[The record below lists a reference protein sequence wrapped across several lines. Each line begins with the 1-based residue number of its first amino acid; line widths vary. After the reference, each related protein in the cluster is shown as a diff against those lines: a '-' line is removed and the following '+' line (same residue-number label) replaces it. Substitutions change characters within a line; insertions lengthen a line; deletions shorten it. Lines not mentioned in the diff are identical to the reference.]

1 MSKSR
6 STLGG
11 LVSRLNYVTKPKSG
25 ANWYVC
31 GDIGPEMPAAF
42 SDKHLTSTFG
52 LVLKVRVLKLA

>member
-1 MSKSR
+1 MKAHSH
-6 STLGG
+6 
-11 LVSRLNYVTKPKSG
+11 KSG

-52 LVLKVRVLKLA
+52 LVSKVRVLKLA